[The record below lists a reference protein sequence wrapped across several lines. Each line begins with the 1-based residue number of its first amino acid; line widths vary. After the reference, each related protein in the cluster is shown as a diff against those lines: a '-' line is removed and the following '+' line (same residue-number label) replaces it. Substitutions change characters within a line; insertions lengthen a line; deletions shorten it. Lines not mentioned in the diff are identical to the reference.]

1 MRSRP
6 FVLLSTV
13 LAILTLEMQSQSN
26 SQPQGN
32 SNDPQKNPPV
42 LKTTT
47 RAVIVDVVITDSSGA
62 SVGGLQQRDFFL
74 WRMAKPSPSTS
85 LKNTLRQLLQQ

>member
-6 FVLLSTV
+6 IVLLSTV
-13 LAILTLEMQSQSN
+13 LAILTLQIQAQSN

-32 SNDPQKNPPV
+32 SQANSNDPQKKPPL

-47 RAVIVDVVITDSSGA
+47 RAVIVDVVITDSNGA
-62 SVGGLQQRDFFL
+62 SIGGLQQRDFPGGE
-74 WRMAKPSPSTS
+74 WQNPVH
-85 LKNTLRQLLQQ
+85 QLL